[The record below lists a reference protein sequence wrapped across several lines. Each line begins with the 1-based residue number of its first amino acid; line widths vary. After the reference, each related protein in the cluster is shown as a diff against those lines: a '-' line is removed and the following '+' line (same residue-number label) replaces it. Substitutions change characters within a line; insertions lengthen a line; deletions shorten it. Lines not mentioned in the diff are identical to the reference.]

1 MESALNVLL
10 FSSSLRKCSTNTGL
24 IKYVLSLSPSFPS
37 VTFDHHSLHDLPLYN
52 GDLDPTEARNPIVAK
67 AWPET
72 VQVLRNK
79 VEKADLLI
87 IAVSEHNAN
96 VSPVLINAISWAS
109 RAEKVI
115 RDGKEVTI
123 APIMGKKVAI
133 LSCAGRLGGENA
145 QNKLRGMGYLNWQ
158 YIDLEGGPLK
168 LGAFKPG
175 NFDEKGELIDEESK
189 KTVKAL
195 VEHAINVVSKK

>member
-1 MESALNVLL
+1 MQSSLNILL
-10 FSSSLRKCSTNTGL
+10 FSSSLRKYSTNTGL
-24 IKYVLSLSPSFPS
+24 IKYILSLSPSFPS
-37 VTFDHHSLHDLPLYN
+37 VSFDHHSLHDLPMYN
-52 GDLDPTEARNPIVAK
+52 GDIDPTEARNPIVAK

-109 RAEKVI
+109 RAEKI
-115 RDGKEVTI
+115 LRNSQEVTI
-123 APIMGKKVAI
+123 SPIIGKKVAVA
-133 LSCAGRLGGENA
+133 SSGGGLGGEQA
-145 QNKLRGMGYLNWQ
+145 QTKLRGMGYLNWQ
-158 YIDLEGGPLK
+158 FIDLASGPVK
-168 LGAFKPG
+168 MRAYQQG
-175 NFDEKGELIDEESK
+175 NFDEKGELVNAELKES
-189 KTVKAL
+189 VKAL